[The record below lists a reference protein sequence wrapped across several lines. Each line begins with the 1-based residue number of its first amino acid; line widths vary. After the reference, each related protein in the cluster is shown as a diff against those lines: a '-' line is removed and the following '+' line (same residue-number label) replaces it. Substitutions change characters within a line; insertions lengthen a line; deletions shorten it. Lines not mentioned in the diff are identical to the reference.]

1 VAWEGGFE
9 MSFTGMGRTA
19 RTCPLTHRP
28 TRGLAGS
35 RAGLAVVA
43 FLALGIP
50 DARADELGDALKG
63 RVQEVLDGKRSLAEV
78 RIEVVAGRP
87 NRRGLTIYGS
97 GVGTWNQEKQ
107 FVLSPDTHRELLKKL
122 LASGLF
128 DMPEK
133 PKPPRQVEMNPPVV
147 VRSVGVRVGELERTV
162 SQNTRVWPLAALEQL
177 VADLFELCRPA
188 VERGTSAVTLT
199 DGLEKVAAGKLA
211 PEAFSLVL
219 NIPPAAS
226 GPNADGLLAEIEA
239 GVLTWRVQ
247 PPGKAP
253 PVVRRAL
260 TSEQI
265 RGIAARI
272 AAADFERFPP
282 NLHRERYVDL
292 RTAVLNRVH
301 SVQAR
306 RFARPTPADSTDR
319 QKALDEL
326 VAAVRALEPSEAAGE
341 EPKGEKR

>member
-1 VAWEGGFE
+1 MYSGDAHPEKTSCRRAVF
-9 MSFTGMGRTA
+9 A
-19 RTCPLTHRP
+19 R
-28 TRGLAGS
+28 A
-35 RAGLAVVA
+35 ALAVVA
-43 FLALGIP
+43 LFTLGIP
-50 DARADELGDALKG
+50 EARADELGAALKG
-63 RVQEVLDGKRSLAEV
+63 RVQEVLDGKRPLAEV
-78 RIEVVAGRP
+78 RIEVVGGRP

-107 FVLSPDTHRELLKKL
+107 FVLSAETHRELLKKL

-133 PKPPRQVEMNPPVV
+133 PKPPRQVEMNPPVI
-147 VRSVGVRVGELERTV
+147 VRSVRVLVGELERTV

-188 VERGTSAVTLT
+188 AERGTSAATLT

-219 NIPPAAS
+219 NIPPLAS
-226 GPNADGLLAEIEA
+226 GPNGDGLLAEIEA
-239 GVLTWRVQ
+239 GVLAWRVL

-253 PVVRRAL
+253 PPVRRAL
-260 TSEQI
+260 TSEQV

-272 AAADFERFPP
+272 AAAGFERFPP
-282 NLHRERYVDL
+282 NLNRERYVDL
-292 RTAVLNRVH
+292 RVAVLNRVQ

-306 RFARPTPADSTDR
+306 RFARPPASDSPDR
-319 QKALDEL
+319 QRSLDEL
-326 VAAVRALEPSEAAGE
+326 ISAVRALGPSEEAEPSNAAAD